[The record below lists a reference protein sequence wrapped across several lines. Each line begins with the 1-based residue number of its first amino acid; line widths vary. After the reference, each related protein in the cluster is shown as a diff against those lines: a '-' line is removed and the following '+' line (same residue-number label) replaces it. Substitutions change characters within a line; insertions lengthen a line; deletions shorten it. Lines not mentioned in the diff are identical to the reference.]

1 MLGDRDLSITQK
13 RYQAKVHL
21 MDLYKE
27 QYQAIAAKDGATS
40 PAATATKTSTQKAKL
55 AQSATKEESKTSIKA
70 KALTSRRG
78 SGSGSIFDLDDSIQK
93 PPPDEAASKDAFAE
107 EARNNFTAKQSL
119 DLAKLKSAIAS
130 ISEKKPDGT
139 EDGQQSTGSGQR

>member
-1 MLGDRDLSITQK
+1 M
-13 RYQAKVHL
+13 HL

-27 QYQAIAAKDGATS
+27 QYEAIAAKDGATS
-40 PAATATKTSTQKAKL
+40 TTAATTTATQTSTQKAKL
-55 AQSATKEESKTSIKA
+55 AQSATKEESKASIKT
-70 KALTSRRG
+70 KAATARRS

-130 ISEKKPDGT
+130 ISEKKPTDADGT
-139 EDGQQSTGSGQR
+139 EDGQQSTGSD